1 MKRGRNKDLIR
12 KRDEALCRRWV
23 YWTETQ
29 RLRYDDALRVLSE
42 QEFFISE
49 ERIMAII
56 REMSHEIGSIVK
68 RGVPRVRKPKL
79 TIRQLELFAD
89 SMPLPDDEK

>member
-1 MKRGRNKDLIR
+1 MKKRGRNKDLIK
-12 KRDEALCRRWV
+12 KRNEALCRRWV

-49 ERIMAII
+49 ERIMAVI
-56 REMSHEIGSIVK
+56 REESHRIDAIVK
-68 RGVPRVRKPKL
+68 RGVPRVKKPKL
-79 TIRQLELFAD
+79 TVKQLELFAD
-89 SMPLPDDEK
+89 SMPQGE

>member
-1 MKRGRNKDLIR
+1 MGRGRNKYLIR
-12 KRDEALCRRWV
+12 KRNEALCRRWV

-42 QEFFISE
+42 QEFFLSE
-49 ERIMAII
+49 ERIMTII
-56 REMSHEIGSIVK
+56 REMSHEVDSIVK

-79 TIRQLELFAD
+79 TVRQLELFAD
-89 SMPLPDDEK
+89 SLPEKSD